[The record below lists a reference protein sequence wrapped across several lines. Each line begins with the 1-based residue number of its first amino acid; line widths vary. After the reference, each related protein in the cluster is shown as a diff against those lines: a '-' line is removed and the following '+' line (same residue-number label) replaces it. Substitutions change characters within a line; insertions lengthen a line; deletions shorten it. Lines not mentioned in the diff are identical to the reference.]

1 LGAGAPLAGD
11 LRRSLRQ
18 PGDQRERCRPGRP
31 GHPRAVDRRRERPPA
46 RRRDL
51 LCGGPT
57 RRTRRRR
64 EQLGAPRDRGA
75 RGLGSRSARRRRRH
89 SGRDRGVMA
98 IDERLT
104 EEVSPAAPA
113 RPMAGARS
121 LTMHAGLLAA
131 TLLSATLAGVDVE
144 PRELVANP
152 ALFLRGLPFA
162 AALVTI
168 LLVHELG
175 HYLTCLRYR
184 VSASLPYFLP
194 APLLSPVGTFGAF
207 IRIRSRFPDR
217 RALFDI
223 GASGPWAGFVVAL
236 AATVIG
242 LTHSTVLA
250 TPQEWHGFACGDSL
264 LTAFLTRIVLHV
276 DSAVV
281 VLHPVAFAGWFGLFV
296 TSLNLLP
303 VGQLDGR
310 SEERRVGKEWRSRWS
325 RKQQ

>member
-1 LGAGAPLAGD
+1 M
-11 LRRSLRQ
+11 
-18 PGDQRERCRPGRP
+18 
-31 GHPRAVDRRRERPPA
+31 AV
-46 RRRDL
+46 
-51 LCGGPT
+51 
-57 RRTRRRR
+57 
-64 EQLGAPRDRGA
+64 
-75 RGLGSRSARRRRRH
+75 
-89 SGRDRGVMA
+89 
-98 IDERLT
+98 DERLT
-104 EEVSPAAPA
+104 EEMSPAAAA

-194 APLLSPVGTFGAF
+194 APLLSPIGTFGAF

-276 DSAVV
+276 DSAAVV
-281 VLHPVAFAGWFGLFV
+281 LLHPVAFAGWFGLFV

-303 VGQLDGR
+303 VGQLDGGHVLYATLGR
-310 SEERRVGKEWRSRWS
+310 PTPRIAALLIAFLVWLGVRGFPGWLLWAAIITVLLSLGHPPTDDDRRPLDPARRLAALATLVVFVLTFVPEPFKFVP
-325 RKQQ
+325 